1 MFTKSLKAFL
11 VAVSFLS
18 FSYGIEIKNSDIRI
32 EILSRIKTYEKKI
45 EKLKEMYKVS
55 SEEDEKVLIKKHIRL
70 LRKKIEDLERVLRDY
85 EKVSP
90 PVG

>member
-1 MFTKSLKAFL
+1 MFTKSLKTFL
-11 VAVSFLS
+11 VAVSILS
-18 FSYGIEIKNSDIRI
+18 FSYGIEIKNSDVRI

-85 EKVSP
+85 EKISP

>member
-1 MFTKSLKAFL
+1 MFTKSLKTFL
-11 VAVSFLS
+11 VAVSILS
-18 FSYGIEIKNSDIRI
+18 FSYGIEIKNSDVRI

>member
-1 MFTKSLKAFL
+1 MFTKSLKTFL
-11 VAVSFLS
+11 VAVSILS
-18 FSYGIEIKNSDIRI
+18 FSYGIEIKNSDVRI
-32 EILSRIKTYEKKI
+32 EILSRMKTYEKKI

-85 EKVSP
+85 EKISP